1 MIELS
6 SYKMQYLEE
15 MYEQLTH
22 LDKKHGEVLST
33 FLVKN
38 RQTGKIAV
46 AKYVDISVLPVYE
59 KIEQISSRHL
69 EKIYHCAGGKSQN
82 VSGVEACGLVITE
95 YISGMS
101 LREHMERSGLLQ
113 EMEVCHIIAQLLE
126 VLQIIHKEGIIHRDI
141 NPDNIMISGDGV
153 LKLIDF
159 GIAREKKLGKN
170 QDTTILGTVGYAA
183 PEQFGFLQ
191 TDERT
196 DIYAVG
202 VLMNK
207 MLTGYFPVE
216 KLYAKEP
223 MRTVISRCTAMDL
236 GMRYGNAEE
245 LSEVLKEIQGVKE
258 KKQEDGVAKEREAL
272 KTISYENILECLPGF
287 RTGVVWKQVVATV
300 GYCMMLIYSVA
311 SIVECM
317 ATWQTTVLEATAIF
331 IYIWAATLIVAN
343 IANWDRRV
351 PICRDTPKPAMIV
364 IRVFLWIIIFYA
376 GIMLENY
383 VRYDILGISKI

>member
-1 MIELS
+1 MIEQS
-6 SYKMQYLEE
+6 GYKMQYLEE
-15 MYEQLTH
+15 LYEKLTH
-22 LDKKHGEVLST
+22 LDKKHGDVLGT
-33 FLVKN
+33 FLVKS

-46 AKYVDISVLPVYE
+46 AKYVDISVLSVYE
-59 KIEQISSRHL
+59 KIAQMNSRHL

-82 VSGVEACGLVITE
+82 MPGVEACGLVITE

-101 LREHMERSGLLQ
+101 LREHMERTGLLQ
-113 EMEVCHIIAQLLE
+113 EAEVCHIIGQLLE

-159 GIAREKKLGKN
+159 GIAREKKLGKK

-207 MLTGYFPVE
+207 MLTGYFPAE
-216 KLYAKEP
+216 KLYTKEP
-223 MRTVISRCTAMDL
+223 MKTVISRCTAMDL
-236 GMRYGNAEE
+236 GMRYCTAGD
-245 LSEVLKEIQGVKE
+245 LSEVLKEISGVKE
-258 KKQEDGVAKEREAL
+258 KKQEVSGAEGKETS
-272 KTISYENILECLPGF
+272 KNINFEKIFEWLPGF

-300 GYCMMLIYSVA
+300 GYCMMLVYSVA
-311 SIVECM
+311 SIVECITM
-317 ATWQTTVLEATAIF
+317 WQAAVLEALAIF
-331 IYIWAATLIVAN
+331 IYLWLAALLAAN
-343 IANWDRRV
+343 IGNWDRRI
-351 PICRDTPKPAMIV
+351 PICRELPKAAMIV
-364 IRVFLWIIIFYA
+364 IRIFLWMVIFYV
-376 GIMLENY
+376 GVLLENY
-383 VRYDILGISKI
+383 VRYDMLGIPKA

>member
-1 MIELS
+1 MIEQS
-6 SYKMQYLEE
+6 DYKMQYLEE
-15 MYEQLTH
+15 MYEKLTR
-22 LDKKHGEVLST
+22 LDKKHGNGLST

-46 AKYVDISVLPVYE
+46 EKYIDMSVLSVYE
-59 KIEQISSRHL
+59 KIEKMNNRHL
-69 EKIYHCAGGKSQN
+69 EKIYHWAGGKSQN
-82 VSGVEACGLVITE
+82 AAEEECGLVITE

-101 LREHMERSGLLQ
+101 LREHMERNGLFK
-113 EMEVCHIIAQLLE
+113 ESEVCQIVSQLLE
-126 VLQIIHKEGIIHRDI
+126 VLQIVHKEGIIHRDI
-141 NPDNIMISGDGV
+141 NPDNILISGDGV

-159 GIAREKKLGKN
+159 GIAREKKEGKN

-183 PEQFGFLQ
+183 PEQFGFSQ

-216 KLYAKEP
+216 KLYEKES
-223 MRTVISRCTAMDL
+223 MRTIISRCTAMDL
-236 GMRYGNAEE
+236 GKRYCSAEE
-245 LSEVLKEIQGVKE
+245 LAEVIKEMEGGEKTE
-258 KKQEDGVAKEREAL
+258 KKTATVDNDGNLSKKEGFER
-272 KTISYENILECLPGF
+272 ISDWLPGF

-300 GYCMMLIYSVA
+300 GYCMMLMYSVA

-317 ATWQTTVLEATAIF
+317 ATWQTTVLEAAAIF
-331 IYIWAATLIVAN
+331 IYIWAATLLAAN

-364 IRVFLWIIIFYA
+364 IRVFLWMIIFYV
-376 GIMLENY
+376 GISLENY